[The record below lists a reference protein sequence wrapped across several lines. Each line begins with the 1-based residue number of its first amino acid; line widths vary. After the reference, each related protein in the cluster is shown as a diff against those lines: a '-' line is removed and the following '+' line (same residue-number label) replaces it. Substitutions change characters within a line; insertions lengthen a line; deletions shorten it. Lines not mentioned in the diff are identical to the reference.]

1 MSTKTPKRE
10 DDVDVISELPD
21 HILVFILSRIPTT
34 EEVIR
39 TSILSTRWR
48 HLWTLIPSIDIDSS
62 RGPKP
67 PKKFKKNKFREF
79 VDWVLVKK
87 SVNLVSLR
95 LSCSNDYAMPTIRRW
110 INAAITRNVK
120 LLELKVCPRNE
131 SKEIVLPHSLMT
143 CSSLEVL
150 RLFFFRRRL
159 SSPLFTGLPA
169 LRVLELNNVE
179 LFNNDSLKDCL
190 INCSSLEELS
200 LLDCL
205 LDKLLFLVINCPKL
219 KHLRID
225 NRNKSDY
232 LKMFGSVGL
241 CGWVL
246 VFCPE
251 LVSLEFGGH
260 ISYRFLLRSLD
271 SLKKAV
277 IRPEDTIVEEFS
289 FDPKGKTIRELYA
302 GISHVESLSISNY
315 FVEALHL
322 PVSFPNLKTL
332 ELTIDCLIVDSV
344 IEFLKCLP
352 DLESLHL
359 IIQQWFLTSTY
370 GDLDQDDR
378 RRILTRRLKRVEFY
392 EFDGEHEKLEK
403 AAFLLK
409 HGDALEEMVFSWSN
423 EAKYYEMSMETM
435 KKVSKFHKASSSVK
449 VITLLRPDIA
459 IFSDNM

>member
-1 MSTKTPKRE
+1 MSLKNKTRSSIGNEIFYHHKFSNHAVLHLFNQAIVMNSMSTKTPKRE
-10 DDVDVISELPD
+10 DDVDMISELPD
-21 HILVFILSRIPTT
+21 HILVFILS
-34 EEVIR
+34 
-39 TSILSTRWR
+39 L
-48 HLWTLIPSIDIDSS
+48 
-62 RGPKP
+62 
-67 PKKFKKNKFREF
+67 
-79 VDWVLVKK
+79 
-87 SVNLVSLR
+87 SLR

-150 RLFFFRRRL
+150 
-159 SSPLFTGLPA
+159 
-169 LRVLELNNVE
+169 
-179 LFNNDSLKDCL
+179 
-190 INCSSLEELS
+190 
-200 LLDCL
+200 
-205 LDKLLFLVINCPKL
+205 
-219 KHLRID
+219 
-225 NRNKSDY
+225 
-232 LKMFGSVGL
+232 
-241 CGWVL
+241 
-246 VFCPE
+246 
-251 LVSLEFGGH
+251 
-260 ISYRFLLRSLD
+260 
-271 SLKKAV
+271 
-277 IRPEDTIVEEFS
+277 
-289 FDPKGKTIRELYA
+289 
-302 GISHVESLSISNY
+302 SNY

-403 AAFLLK
+403 AAFLLE

-423 EAKYYEMSMETM
+423 EAKYHELSMETM